1 MIARIFPKADNVF
14 SSGEDTFRRP
24 DRYLFSPA
32 FWKDA
37 LQFAGLVLFV
47 YLLMRLE
54 SCHHLVS
61 VVACGPGSLHSSQR
75 FQLKWQTGCARCA
88 AGDSDSVSVLRRP
101 FQSE

>member
-61 VVACGPGSLHSSQR
+61 VVACGPGSLHSS
-75 FQLKWQTGCARCA
+75 F
-88 AGDSDSVSVLRRP
+88 
-101 FQSE
+101 